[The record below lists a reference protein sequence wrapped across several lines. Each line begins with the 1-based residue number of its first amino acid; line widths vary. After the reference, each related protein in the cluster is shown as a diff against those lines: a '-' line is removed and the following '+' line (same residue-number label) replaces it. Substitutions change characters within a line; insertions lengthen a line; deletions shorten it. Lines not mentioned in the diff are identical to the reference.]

1 MAFDNVERAERV
13 GRVAFA
19 PRRAPGLSGLVEPP
33 DDFHNRGGDCDARI
47 VVAHD
52 FVHYRIISVP
62 GVTVN
67 HDGSSGVFTNAAAS
81 RFVF

>member
-1 MAFDNVERAERV
+1 MAFDNVERAEQ
-13 GRVAFA
+13 GEL
-19 PRRAPGLSGLVEPP
+19 PLRRAPGLSGLVEPP